1 MALNSINTNSAA
13 IVALQSLN
21 KTNTQLQAT
30 QNRVSTGFRIDNAR
44 EDGAGFAIAQGLRG
58 DVKGYE
64 AIREQLSKAK
74 GTMTVA
80 NEAARSVSDA
90 LGDVRAVLTKL
101 ADDNTTG
108 DQRAQYTADYNIL
121 IDDINRYIDNALFGG
136 INLLDSTTDVN
147 VISNLDGDSITLRAH
162 DLKADV
168 AANLTALTAA
178 STAAD
183 ARAFIVA
190 GGGLALMESSVGTA
204 MGLLGADARTL
215 ERHDTYVSLLVDAT
229 TEGIGAIVDADLA
242 KESAK
247 LQALQIRQQLGTQT
261 LSIANQS
268 PNVLLSLFGN

>member
-21 KTNTQLQAT
+21 RTNTQLQST

-58 DVKGYE
+58 NIKGYE

-80 NEAARSVSDA
+80 NEAARSISDA

-108 DQRAQYTADYNIL
+108 DQRDQYIADYDIL
-121 IDDINRYIDNALFGG
+121 IADITRYIDNALFGG
-136 INLLDSTTDVN
+136 INLLDSTTDVE
-147 VISNLDGDSITLRAH
+147 VISNLDGDPLTLRAH
-162 DLKADV
+162 DIPTGV
-168 AANLTALTAA
+168 TANLTTVTDAA
-178 STAAD
+178 S
-183 ARAFIVA
+183 ARALIA
-190 GGGLALMESSVGTA
+190 ATTGGLALAESAIGTA

-215 ERHDTYVSLLVDAT
+215 EKHDTYVSLLVDAT
-229 TEGIGAIVDADLA
+229 TEGLGAIVDADLA

>member
-30 QNRVSTGFRIDNAR
+30 QNRVSSGFRIDNAR

-64 AIREQLSKAK
+64 AIREQMSKAK

-108 DQRAQYTADYNIL
+108 SQRAQYTADYDIL
-121 IDDINRYIDNALFGG
+121 IADIERYIDNALFGG
-136 INLLDSTTDVN
+136 INLLDSVTDVN

-162 DLKADV
+162 DLPTDV
-168 AANLTALTAA
+168 VDRLTAVTTAA
-178 STAAD
+178 S
-183 ARAFIVA
+183 ARALIQT
-190 GGGLALMESSVGTA
+190 GGGLDLAERDLGTA

-215 ERHDTYVSLLVDAT
+215 ERHDVYVGLLVDAT
-229 TEGIGAIVDADLA
+229 VEGIGAIVDADLA

-261 LSIANQS
+261 LSIANQA
-268 PNVLLSLFGN
+268 PNILLSLFGN

>member
-21 KTNTQLQAT
+21 KTNEQLQKV
-30 QNRVSTGFRIDNAR
+30 QNRVSSGYRIDNAK

-64 AIREQLSKAK
+64 AIREQLSKAQ
-74 GTMTVA
+74 GTMSVA
-80 NEAARSVSDA
+80 NEAARTISDT

-101 ADDNTTG
+101 ADDNTQG
-108 DQRAQYTADYNIL
+108 AQRDQYTADYNAL
-121 IDDINRYIDNALFGG
+121 REDIDRYIANADFGG
-136 INLLDSTTDVN
+136 VNLLDNTTNLN
-147 VISNLDGDSITLRAH
+147 VISNLTGDPLVLRARNLETGVS
-162 DLKADV
+162 DR
-168 AANLTALTAA
+168 LTAVTTAA
-178 STAAD
+178 S
-183 ARAFIVA
+183 ARALLAAA
-190 GGGLALMESSVGTA
+190 GGLELAEAAIGTA
-204 MGLLGADARTL
+204 MGQLGADTRMLAN
-215 ERHDTYVSLLVDAT
+215 HDKYVSLLVDAT

-268 PNVLLSLFGN
+268 PNILLSLFGN